1 MAVSPAAPRG
11 PVSAD
16 APARA
21 EPTQLRLAPAFL
33 SWSVLAQRHLPLSA
47 CDAASAL
54 LVPSALAFPGGAGG
68 RWALGRLAA
77 VPVVVLRHVAGDAAG
92 WQCQASEKHPGLP
105 PLHILDQ
112 MCSAGQQRCGGSQGG
127 RQCQAGENHPG
138 LPLPRLFHQMPAGQR
153 LRELPRGCW
162 LPRERLAEG
171 PGVSLRLS
179 AELPAAAGT
188 VTEGSDER
196 RGAEPAGDGWERLL
210 GDLPRTRRFC
220 KTKNIPQNQDG
231 SLPTA
236 TRRGHPSATAAAPE
250 LTNDPAE
257 QTVEF
262 QAVIWNA

>member
-47 CDAASAL
+47 WDAASAL

-77 VPVVVLRHVAGDAAG
+77 VPAVVVGHVAGDAA
-92 WQCQASEKHPGLP
+92 
-105 PLHILDQ
+105 
-112 MCSAGQQRCGGSQGG
+112 G